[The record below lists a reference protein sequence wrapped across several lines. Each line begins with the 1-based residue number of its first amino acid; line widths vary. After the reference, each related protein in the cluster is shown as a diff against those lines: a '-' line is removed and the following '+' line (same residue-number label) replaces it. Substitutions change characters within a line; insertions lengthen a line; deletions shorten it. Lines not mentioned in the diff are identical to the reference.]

1 MDSTVRDQVP
11 TTLGRYQNLQILGQ
25 GGMGVVYRAY
35 DPTLDREVAIKV
47 MADRSP
53 EFVARFQR
61 EARAMARLSHPRIA
75 QVYDF
80 GQDEAGNPYFVMELV
95 VGQPLDQLL
104 AQRGQLRPEMVA
116 RVLLQAA
123 EGLSAAHAAGIVHR
137 DIKPANLILD
147 QAGDLKV
154 VDFGIA
160 RIEEG
165 PNPLTRPQALIGTP
179 HYMAPEVLSGEIVDG
194 RADIYALG
202 LCGYH
207 LLTGQPP
214 FSAPSAVALAMK
226 HLSEPLPDLSALAP
240 DTPSDLRRLIGHM
253 AEKRRD
259 ARIGSCEEV
268 IRALRAVLA
277 GLSTQPARPGA
288 LGGRPARRRLFLAG
302 ALGGGVIALMAGT
315 MVLWRLPRHGQG
327 NGGGGGVG
335 TVDGGAGAD
344 LKAGVDLSLGLALG
358 PRRAPGPLVQPG
370 APLRVAVLKFKNL
383 GEDRELAFLT
393 EGISET
399 VVTALGGQQ
408 RLKLLERN
416 QVDQAIKEID
426 FDQTKYVDRDT
437 AAVLGRISGAE
448 VAVQGGYQRAG
459 GLIRVTARL
468 VRIET
473 GEILDTLVVTRPAT
487 KLFDVQD
494 LVAAELKQRLLR
506 LLP

>member
-25 GGMGVVYRAY
+25 GGMGKVFRAY

-95 VGQPLDQLL
+95 IGQPLDQLL

-240 DTPSDLRRLIGHM
+240 DTPSELRRLIGHM

-268 IRALRAVLA
+268 IRELRAILA

-288 LGGRPARRRLFLAG
+288 LGGRAGRRRLALVG
-302 ALGGGVIALMAGT
+302 ALGGGLIALMAGT
-315 MVLWRLPRHGQG
+315 LALWRLPRQG
-327 NGGGGGVG
+327 TGPGDAGGIQE
-335 TVDGGAGAD
+335 TDGGSAD
-344 LKAGVDLSLGLALG
+344 LKGAARAADLG
-358 PRRAPGPLVQPG
+358 RTPGPLVLPG

-393 EGISET
+393 EGIAET
-399 VVTALGGQQ
+399 VVTALGGQP
-408 RLKLLERN
+408 RLRLLERN

-437 AAVLGRISGAE
+437 AVALGRISGAE
-448 VAVQGGYQRAG
+448 VAVQGGYQRAAG
-459 GLIRVTARL
+459 QIRVTARL

-473 GEILDTLVVTRPAT
+473 GEVLDTLVVTRPAA

-494 LVAAELKQRLLR
+494 LVAKELKERLLR